1 MDLSIRNVT
10 KSFSTPEDTQVQA
23 YPRYLTAPALLFIA
37 IMVGGPMA
45 VVVLYSFRTRGPS
58 GVGVGDGFTTA
69 AYERLFF
76 SQDFSGNI
84 TFDPTD
90 LRIIWLSILLAA
102 ITTAIALLIGFPTAV
117 WISNRSARWR
127 QLLVLAVTIPFWT
140 SQLVRTYAWIVIL
153 RDSGPLTAMISNLGF
168 EPPQMLY
175 TPGATLIGL
184 TYTFLPFMILPIYAA
199 AERFDHRLAEAALDL
214 GASQLTVLR
223 RIIWPNVR
231 AGVTA
236 GCLLVFIPAIGAFLQ
251 PELLGGG
258 RSIMIGNL
266 IQQQF
271 GASRNWPHGSA
282 LALLLLLVV
291 GVVLFSAQRAIQKSG
306 NELELI

>member
-1 MDLSIRNVT
+1 M
-10 KSFSTPEDTQVQA
+10 KA
-23 YPRYLTAPALLFIA
+23 YPRYLTAPALLFITL
-37 IMVGGPMA
+37 MVGGPMA

-69 AYERLFF
+69 AYERLFL

-90 LRIIWLSILLAA
+90 VRIIWLSILL
-102 ITTAIALLIGFPTAV
+102 
-117 WISNRSARWR
+117 

-153 RDSGPLTAMISNLGF
+153 RDSGPLTSLISNLGF

-199 AERFDHRLAEAALDL
+199 AERFDHRLAEAGLDL

-291 GVVLFSAQRAIQKSG
+291 GVVLFSAQRAIQRSG
-306 NELELI
+306 GELELI

>member
-1 MDLSIRNVT
+1 M
-10 KSFSTPEDTQVQA
+10 KA
-23 YPRYLTAPALLFIA
+23 YPKYLTTPALLFIGL
-37 IMVGGPMA
+37 MVGGPMA
-45 VVVLYSFRTRGPS
+45 VVVLYAFRTRGPS
-58 GVGVGDGFTTA
+58 GVGVGDEFTTA
-69 AYERLFF
+69 AFERLFF
-76 SQDFSGNI
+76 SRDFSGNV

-90 LRIIWLSILLAA
+90 VRIMGLSIMLAA
-102 ITTAIALLIGFPTAV
+102 ITTIVALIIGFPTAV
-117 WISNRSARWR
+117 WMSNRPARWR

-153 RDSGPLTAMISNLGF
+153 RDTGPLSAMIAWSGLD
-168 EPPQMLY
+168 PPQMLY

-199 AERFDHRLAEAALDL
+199 AERFDHRLAEAGLDL
-214 GASQLTVLR
+214 GASQFTILR

-231 AGVTA
+231 TGVTA

-291 GVVLFSAQRAIQKSG
+291 GVVLFTVQRAVRKSG
-306 NELELI
+306 GELELI

>member
-1 MDLSIRNVT
+1 MKT
-10 KSFSTPEDTQVQA
+10 F
-23 YPRYLTAPALLFIA
+23 PRYLAWPALLFIT
-37 IMVGGPMA
+37 ILVGGPLT
-45 VVVLYSFRTRGPS
+45 VVLLYSFRTRGPG
-58 GVGVGDGFTTA
+58 GVGVGDEFTTA

-76 SQDFSGNI
+76 SRDFSGNV

-90 LRIIWLSILLAA
+90 MRIIWLSILLAV
-102 ITTAIALLIGFPTAV
+102 ITTLFALVAGFPTAV
-117 WISNRSARWR
+117 WISNRPARWR

-153 RDSGPLTAMISNLGF
+153 RDTGPLASTIASMGF
-168 EPPQMLY
+168 DPPQMLY
-175 TPGATLIGL
+175 TSGATLIGL
-184 TYTFLPFMILPIYAA
+184 AYTFLPFMILPIYAS
-199 AERFDHRLAEAALDL
+199 AERFDHRLTEAALDL
-214 GASQLTVLR
+214 GASQFTVLR
-223 RIIWPNVR
+223 RVIWPNVR
-231 AGVTA
+231 SGVTA

-271 GASRNWPHGSA
+271 GPSRNWPHGSS

-291 GVVLFSAQRAIQKSG
+291 AVVLFSAQRTIRQSG
-306 NELELI
+306 GELELL